1 MKHKKVVSVITLL
14 VGLAGYW
21 YFASEPAREPSQA
34 LATPSEDLS
43 IAKLPTSVPQVKSE
57 IKHQIKH
64 QLETIPE
71 SISESFSLLAEAYAS
86 ELTLPSYSVPLTA
99 EDTHLLNPNHYL
111 PQSVLLQGGVSASIV
126 LPKYRFSYP
135 EPVVVKLVVDGMAVT
150 AAKASL
156 KSEQGSVTNDGA
168 GALAKDDML
177 ATEDDWTVQLKAQEE
192 WDGPMEVS
200 VTFSAKGKKQTL
212 STGIEYSYPTATITG
227 VGDMRADGSDMV
239 IPVKLEVK
247 KAGYYRLRANLY
259 GPNEQPIALL
269 TSSEK
274 LSTGGVEMALK
285 AYKGVLVKHS
295 GPFKLGTFVLERRP
309 AVPGELTRYGHSEQ
323 PSFDLGDFAVEQ
335 LSDEPWQ
342 PDEQELQRL
351 EFLQKMAGK

>member
-1 MKHKKVVSVITLL
+1 
-14 VGLAGYW
+14 
-21 YFASEPAREPSQA
+21 
-34 LATPSEDLS
+34 
-43 IAKLPTSVPQVKSE
+43 
-57 IKHQIKH
+57 
-64 QLETIPE
+64 
-71 SISESFSLLAEAYAS
+71 
-86 ELTLPSYSVPLTA
+86 
-99 EDTHLLNPNHYL
+99 
-111 PQSVLLQGGVSASIV
+111 VLLQGGGSASIV

-150 AAKASL
+150 AAKVSL
-156 KSEQGSVTNDGA
+156 KSEQGAVTNDGA
-168 GALAKDDML
+168 GAGALAKEDML
-177 ATEDDWTVQLKAQEE
+177 ATEDDWTVQLNAHEE

-227 VGDMRADGSDMV
+227 VGDMRAAGSDMV
-239 IPVKLEVK
+239 IPVKLDVK

-323 PSFDLGDFAVEQ
+323 PSFELGDFAVEQ

-342 PDEQELQRL
+342 PDDQELQRL
-351 EFLQKMAGK
+351 EFLQKMAGE

>member
-21 YFASEPAREPSQA
+21 YFTSEPAREPSQA
-34 LATPSEDLS
+34 LATPSEVLS
-43 IAKLPTSVPQVKSE
+43 IAKLPTSVPKVKPK
-57 IKHQIKH
+57 IKHQV
-64 QLETIPE
+64 ETIPE

-99 EDTHLLNPNHYL
+99 EDTHLLNPNNYL
-111 PQSVLLQGGVSASIV
+111 PQSVLLQGGGSASIV

-150 AAKASL
+150 AAKVSL
-156 KSEQGSVTNDGA
+156 KSEQGAVTNDGA
-168 GALAKDDML
+168 GAGALAKEDML
-177 ATEDDWTVQLKAQEE
+177 ATEDDWTVQLNAHEE

-227 VGDMRADGSDMV
+227 VGDMRAAGSDMV
-239 IPVKLEVK
+239 IPVKLDVK

-285 AYKGVLVKHS
+285 AYKGVLAKHS

-309 AVPGELTRYGHSEQ
+309 AVPGELTRYGHSDQ
-323 PSFDLGDFAVEQ
+323 PSFELGDFAVEQ

-342 PDEQELQRL
+342 PDEQEQQRL
-351 EFLQKMAGK
+351 EFLQKMAGE